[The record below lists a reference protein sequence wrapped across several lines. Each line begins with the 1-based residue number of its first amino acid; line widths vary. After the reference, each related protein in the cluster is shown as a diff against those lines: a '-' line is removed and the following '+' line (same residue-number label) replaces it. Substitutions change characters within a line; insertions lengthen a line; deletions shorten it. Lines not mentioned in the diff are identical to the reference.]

1 MYKRANEYDQED
13 DEANGTD
20 AALIDSYFLPGGI
33 LDPEESSSHNL
44 NRPHHGTEA
53 TNGHKKDSENET
65 SGVCIAP
72 SSRVMQSKLSSAST
86 SLSSGA
92 ATEGRVFGM
101 SLKFNEAQGQRNVE
115 EEECLLRHHE
125 RLPIQNSRQHDNF
138 LNNDLL
144 RSQLEQLTVGSR
156 SLDYQS
162 HVIQRPNSLPIGS
175 GNHREG
181 VSALDPLADSVVGE
195 VGGRPIMNTSVSQT
209 HPTSSLGLP
218 SPFAIDSTKSGI
230 QRVTPA
236 AGTGASATAS
246 TDPVVASA
254 STCSTAAFGNF
265 SSDWFSSRPTSTANN
280 IPQVGVVQAQEDFSN
295 FLRLALPNRD
305 GDLNAFGSSSSVASD
320 TKSHSSF
327 LQRHGENLHG
337 SVMSNHAIKT
347 NPWNVQDDN
356 YETLAN
362 IISDSQSSSH
372 RPSHITRDAHNAT
385 TSLLATKASA
395 AKSSLPPV
403 NNSSY
408 FVPTGDHRV
417 SPPPGFL
424 SSSSPSQPVTSTVQ
438 GKSSIR
444 ETFHQDDDAARI
456 VAGTLRDGTLSG
468 RVSKSA
474 QELRSMPFTSDHHR
488 QPDAFDEC
496 PGVLH
501 TSNVVQS
508 PFRRHVED
516 EQQRHHHHRRNQQ
529 PQGVQSSTK
538 NQQQKVKTPS
548 RHHNDGDYDLSSL
561 NTKMSR
567 DVPSTI
573 YVEEDTLSI
582 SEDTLTVC
590 ADSMTEASLPNRSHG
605 KVVEYD
611 RNGMDAVQETD
622 AVEVSRDVYI
632 YIACLVFSVIQ
643 SQLLSILSI
652 FNDGESRHSGKG
664 TQCVTRD
671 VEMLA
676 FCQVFYFSLSIC
688 LISACEVVAH
698 FLAVLKAVSI
708 DFVMLQIW
716 NAHMCF
722 FRWNHTSHNGD
733 KFNNVFGCLFCLC
746 LLGNTN
752 VFGCF
757 LESRNVTN
765 QNETGRKGPRRNT
778 RYKSPSCLKIH
789 HLIPTKPKMVTM

>member
-1 MYKRANEYDQED
+1 LY
-13 DEANGTD
+13 
-20 AALIDSYFLPGGI
+20 SYFLPGGI

-44 NRPHHGTEA
+44 ARPHHGTEA
-53 TNGHKKDSENET
+53 TNGHKKDSENES

-86 SLSSGA
+86 SSSSGV

-115 EEECLLRHHE
+115 EEEEYLLRHHDGF
-125 RLPIQNSRQHDNF
+125 PVQNSRQHDNF

-162 HVIQRPNSLPIGS
+162 QVIQRPNSLPIGS

-195 VGGRPIMNTSVSQT
+195 VGGRPIMNTNVSQT

-218 SPFAIDSTKSGI
+218 SPFSVDSAKRGI

-236 AGTGASATAS
+236 AGTAATATAS
-246 TDPVVASA
+246 ADPVAAASA

-265 SSDWFSSRPTSTANN
+265 SSDWFSSRPTSMANN
-280 IPQVGVVQAQEDFSN
+280 IPQVGVVQTQEDFSN

-305 GDLNAFGSSSSVASD
+305 GDLNAFGSSSSVPSD
-320 TKSHSSF
+320 MKSHSSF
-327 LQRHGENLHG
+327 LQRHGESLHG
-337 SVMSNHAIKT
+337 SVMSNHAMQT

-356 YETLAN
+356 YEKLAN
-362 IISDSQSSSH
+362 INSGSQSSSH
-372 RPSHITRDAHNAT
+372 RPSHITHDVQNAT
-385 TSLLATKASA
+385 TSLSATKATT

-424 SSSSPSQPVTSTVQ
+424 SSSSPSQPVTSTAQ

-444 ETFHQDDDAARI
+444 ETFHQNDDAARI
-456 VAGTLRDGTLSG
+456 VAGTLRDGALSG
-468 RVSKSA
+468 RGSKSA
-474 QELRSMPFTSDHHR
+474 QELRSMPFTSDHHP

-501 TSNVVQS
+501 PSNVVPS
-508 PFRRHVED
+508 PFRRHAED
-516 EQQRHHHHRRNQQ
+516 DQQRHNHHRRRNQQ
-529 PQGVQSSTK
+529 PQGVQSPTK
-538 NQQQKVKTPS
+538 NQQQKVKTSS

-590 ADSMTEASLPNRSHG
+590 ADSVTEASLPNKSHG

-622 AVEVSRDVYI
+622 AVEVSTECRNL
-632 YIACLVFSVIQ
+632 C
-643 SQLLSILSI
+643 
-652 FNDGESRHSGKG
+652 
-664 TQCVTRD
+664 
-671 VEMLA
+671 
-676 FCQVFYFSLSIC
+676 SL
-688 LISACEVVAH
+688 
-698 FLAVLKAVSI
+698 
-708 DFVMLQIW
+708 
-716 NAHMCF
+716 
-722 FRWNHTSHNGD
+722 
-733 KFNNVFGCLFCLC
+733 
-746 LLGNTN
+746 
-752 VFGCF
+752 
-757 LESRNVTN
+757 
-765 QNETGRKGPRRNT
+765 
-778 RYKSPSCLKIH
+778 
-789 HLIPTKPKMVTM
+789 